1 MGSQDSAP
9 GSSPAYSF
17 NRHGPFYRLQRW
29 LGLLSETDLAAAR
42 RALLFMALAWI
53 PTVLLAVLEGQAL
66 NEQHEHAILFD
77 FSAYAFALAIV
88 AFVLMEQT
96 SDRRMAW
103 LVSQFA
109 AYGIAPEASRECFT
123 RARHNMARRTGSWL
137 AEAIILAGAYFL
149 AYTWIQRGASRIE
162 GGTWFGQVIDGNLQF
177 TLAGWWLLLVA
188 LPLFWFLLGRWL
200 WRFVTWGLLLRDIAR
215 CDLRLVATHP
225 DRCGGLAFIGEYPQT
240 YLLFVF
246 SVSLVI
252 AATVLKQVIYAGAS
266 LLSFKFAL
274 LGLILFLIVAFVLP
288 LLVFTPVLLKP
299 KRQGLSRYGA
309 LVSRHHLAF
318 ESKWI
323 TGEGTSGEAVDDP
336 LGSPDMSSLADL
348 SASYQIIQEMRP
360 VPVTK
365 QSIVPLVFAALLP
378 FVAVA
383 ATQAPFKQILEG
395 IKGLLL
401 L

>member
-1 MGSQDSAP
+1 MARPDSTP
-9 GSSPAYSF
+9 GSSPVFSF
-17 NRHGPFYRLQRW
+17 NRYGPFYRLQRW
-29 LGLLSETDLAAAR
+29 LGLLSDTDLAAAR
-42 RALLFMALAWI
+42 RALLFVAIAWL
-53 PTVLLAVLEGQAL
+53 PTVLLAALQGFAL
-66 NEQHEHAILFD
+66 NGHHERAILFD
-77 FSAYAFALAIV
+77 FSAYAFAIAV
-88 AFVLMEQT
+88 GAFVLMEQA

-103 LVSQFA
+103 LVNQFA
-109 AYGIAPEASRECFT
+109 AYGIAPEGSRECFT
-123 RARHNMARRTGSWL
+123 QARQYMARRTGAWL
-137 AEAIILAGAYFL
+137 AEAIILAGAYL
-149 AYTWIQRGASRIE
+149 IAYSWILRGAARVD
-162 GGTWFGQVIDGNLQF
+162 GGTWFGQVAEGSLQL

-225 DRCGGLAFIGEYPQT
+225 DRCGGLAFIGQYPQT

-252 AATVLKQVIYAGAS
+252 AATVLKQVVYAGAS

-288 LLVFTPVLLKP
+288 LLAFTPVLVKL

-318 ESKWI
+318 ETKWI
-323 TGEGTSGEAVDDP
+323 GDEGTSDEAVDDP

-348 SASYQIIQEMRP
+348 SASYQIIEAMRP
-360 VPVTK
+360 VPVTR
-365 QSIVPLVFAALLP
+365 QSIVPLVLVALLP

-383 ATQAPFKQILEG
+383 ATQAPFKQIIG
-395 IKGLLL
+395 SIKGLLL